1 MNCKG
6 IRMKIK
12 KQFAIISDRNNSQKF
27 FDKKIGGEI
36 GSFDLPVDSDFL
48 MSPLNAAKYLDVS
61 VKFIYE
67 LIQSGQIK
75 SQPIGN
81 RLKRIR
87 KRALDNW
94 LNQQAVKFE
103 R

>member
-1 MNCKG
+1 
-6 IRMKIK
+6 MKIK
-12 KQFAIISDRNNSQKF
+12 KQFAIISDRNDPQKL

-36 GSFDLPVDSDFL
+36 GSFNLPLESDLL
-48 MSPLNAAKYLDVS
+48 LSPRNAAKYLDVS

-87 KRALDNW
+87 KKTLDNW
-94 LNQQAVKFE
+94 LNQQAMKFE

>member
-1 MNCKG
+1 
-6 IRMKIK
+6 MKMK
-12 KQFAIISDRNNSQKF
+12 KQLVNILTKQNNSQKF

-36 GSFDLPVDSDFL
+36 DSFSLPIDSDFL
-48 MSPLNAAKYLDVS
+48 LSPLNAARYLDVS

-87 KRALDNW
+87 KKTLDNW
-94 LNQQAVKFE
+94 LIQQAMKFE

>member
-1 MNCKG
+1 MNFEG
-6 IRMKIK
+6 IYMKLKSEKLVEKSTKI
-12 KQFAIISDRNNSQKF
+12 

-36 GSFDLPVDSDFL
+36 DSNNLSVESDFL
-48 MSPLNAAKYLDVS
+48 LSPLNAAKYLDVS

>member
-1 MNCKG
+1 
-6 IRMKIK
+6 MKIK
-12 KQFAIISDRNNSQKF
+12 KQVVSIFDKNSSQKI
-27 FDKKIGGEI
+27 FDKKIDGEI
-36 GSFDLPVDSDFL
+36 GSIDLPVDSDFL
-48 MSPLNAAKYLDVS
+48 LSPLNAAKYLDVS

-87 KRALDNW
+87 KKTLDNW
-94 LNQQAVKFE
+94 LIQQAMKFE